1 MLLGYLKLTAT
12 KIFSSDSVD
21 FSISVAEKS
30 GPSDPRCERHL
41 PFVNRYLIKHVY
53 VYIYDC

>member
-12 KIFSSDSVD
+12 KVFSSDSVD

-41 PFVNRYLIKHVY
+41 LFVNRYWVR
-53 VYIYDC
+53 DC